1 MWFCLPDT
9 PHCELRTGKNN
20 VLHGYNGISVSKY
33 LLNETMIDPDTES
46 LEMRGDQGVAAT
58 GLDSEGSQS
67 SVLPSPSSPN

>member
-1 MWFCLPDT
+1 MEYYQQAGIHASGGSVYNT
-9 PHCELRTGKNN
+9 
-20 VLHGYNGISVSKY
+20 LHIAKMSYFG
-33 LLNETMIDPDTES
+33 LEIDPDTES